1 MKFHDK
7 EMELFNNTYNQKSQF
22 AINVDF
28 IHHVEK
34 DILLQKSLQYYEEDF
49 IYYVCESTH
58 MIKFCGQ

>member
-34 DILLQKSLQYYEEDF
+34 DILLQKSLQYYDEEL
-49 IYYVCESTH
+49 IYYVCEGTH